1 MRNITKWVCRS
12 WFGGA
17 KHIPKIN
24 GDLIMSN
31 DELVSVIVPAYK
43 AEKFVKQCID
53 CLINQ
58 TYPNLEIIV
67 IYDESPDGTLA
78 ILMNYKDR
86 IKLVTQRKTSPSIAR
101 NLGIS
106 RAQGKYIAFCD
117 IDDYFD
123 ARKIESQIEIM
134 NSNPSIGLTYT
145 DTYVIDTNHN
155 TQRKLKAK
163 DWNRNWWLDNQFI
176 VFSSIIARKRVID
189 DLIAKDGYCF
199 DSSLPAY
206 DDFDFLIRL
215 STLTSF
221 KRVPKFLTY
230 YIIHEQNLS
239 SNYPKML
246 ILRLKILLNNR
257 LYYYF
262 LKSLLKIPIQ
272 LMTVVAKKIY

>member
-1 MRNITKWVCRS
+1 
-12 WFGGA
+12 
-17 KHIPKIN
+17 
-24 GDLIMSN
+24 MSH

-78 ILMNYKDR
+78 LLMNYKDR

-106 RAQGKYIAFCD
+106 LAQGKYIAFCD

-145 DTYVIDTNHN
+145 DTYVVYTNHN
-155 TQRKLKAK
+155 TQRKSKAK
-163 DWNRNWWLDNQFI
+163 DWNRNRWLDSPFI
-176 VFSSIIARKRVID
+176 VFSSVIARKRVID
-189 DLIAKDGYCF
+189 DLISRDGYCF

-221 KRVPKFLTY
+221 KRVPEFLTY
-230 YIIHEQNLS
+230 YVIHGRNLS
-239 SNYPKML
+239 SNYLKMS
-246 ILRLKILLNNR
+246 ILGSKILLDNR
-257 LYYYF
+257 LYYYL
-262 LKSLLKIPIQ
+262 LKYLLKIPIR
-272 LMTVVAKKIY
+272 LMELEIKSK